1 MAKEKKPLTI
11 KQQAKKKKNIS
22 RLLFAGEFVAIPTP
36 FIIMGGVNFNEW
48 FINNPE
54 GWRIGLGGGIGIAL
68 MSFVALMVALKK
80 ENKDLT
86 GGYLA
91 IIFGYYM
98 LGFIAMLLAEILTQI
113 YQIIFITG
121 TGLIGAMGLDIASK
135 KQKAE
140 ADILSQGI
148 YNAKLGI
155 YTEQAR
161 KEMTDKNV
169 EKVKVRIKE

>member
-80 ENKDLT
+80 ENKEIT

-121 TGLIGAMGLDIASK
+121 TGLISAMGLDVASK
-135 KQKAE
+135 KEKAK
-140 ADILSQGI
+140 ADKHFKAID
-148 YNAKLGI
+148 NAQLELD
-155 YTEQAR
+155 TQQA
-161 KEMTDKNV
+161 KEEIV
-169 EKVKVRIKE
+169 RVRIKK

>member
-11 KQQAKKKKNIS
+11 KQQAKKEKKIS
-22 RLLFAGEFVAIPTP
+22 RLLFASEFVAIPTP

-135 KQKAE
+135 KEKAK
-140 ADILSQGI
+140 ADKHFKAID
-148 YNAKLGI
+148 NAQLELD
-155 YTEQAR
+155 TQQA
-161 KEMTDKNV
+161 KEEIV
-169 EKVKVRIKE
+169 RVRIKK

>member
-11 KQQAKKKKNIS
+11 KQQAKKERKIS
-22 RLLFAGEFVAIPTP
+22 RLLFASEFVAIPTP

-68 MSFVALMVALKK
+68 MSFIALMVALKK

-135 KQKAE
+135 KEKAK
-140 ADILSQGI
+140 ADKHFKAID
-148 YNAKLGI
+148 NAQLELD
-155 YTEQAR
+155 TQQA
-161 KEMTDKNV
+161 KEEIV
-169 EKVKVRIKE
+169 RVRIKK

>member
-11 KQQAKKKKNIS
+11 KQQAKKERKIS
-22 RLLFAGEFVAIPTP
+22 RLLFASEFVAIPTP

-68 MSFVALMVALKK
+68 MSFIALMVALKK

-135 KQKAE
+135 KEKAK
-140 ADILSQGI
+140 ADKHFKAID
-148 YNAKLGI
+148 NAQLELD
-155 YTEQAR
+155 TQQA
-161 KEMTDKNV
+161 KE
-169 EKVKVRIKE
+169 EIIRVRIKK

>member
-11 KQQAKKKKNIS
+11 KQQAKKERKIS
-22 RLLFAGEFVAIPTP
+22 RLLFASEFVAIPTP

-68 MSFVALMVALKK
+68 MSFVALM
-80 ENKDLT
+80 
-86 GGYLA
+86 LA

-135 KQKAE
+135 KEKAK
-140 ADILSQGI
+140 ADKHFKAID
-148 YNAKLGI
+148 NAQLELD
-155 YTEQAR
+155 TQQA
-161 KEMTDKNV
+161 KEEIV
-169 EKVKVRIKE
+169 RVRIKK

>member
-11 KQQAKKKKNIS
+11 KQQAKKEKKIS
-22 RLLFAGEFVAIPTP
+22 RLLFASEFVAIPTP

-135 KQKAE
+135 KEKAK
-140 ADILSQGI
+140 ADKHFKAIE
-148 YNAKLGI
+148 NAQLELD
-155 YTEQAR
+155 TQQA
-161 KEMTDKNV
+161 KEEIV
-169 EKVKVRIKE
+169 RVRIKK

>member
-11 KQQAKKKKNIS
+11 KQQAKKEKRIS
-22 RLLFAGEFVAIPTP
+22 RLLFASEFVAIPTP

-135 KQKAE
+135 KEKAK
-140 ADILSQGI
+140 ADKHFKAID
-148 YNAKLGI
+148 NAQLELD
-155 YTEQAR
+155 TQQA
-161 KEMTDKNV
+161 KEEIV
-169 EKVKVRIKE
+169 RVRIKK

>member
-11 KQQAKKKKNIS
+11 KQQAKKERKIS
-22 RLLFAGEFVAIPTP
+22 RLLFASEFVAIPTP

-135 KQKAE
+135 KEKAK
-140 ADILSQGI
+140 ADKHFKAID
-148 YNAKLGI
+148 NAQLELD
-155 YTEQAR
+155 TQQA
-161 KEMTDKNV
+161 KEEIV
-169 EKVKVRIKE
+169 RVRIKK

>member
-11 KQQAKKKKNIS
+11 KQQAKREKRIS
-22 RLLFAGEFVAIPTP
+22 RLLFASEFVAIPTP

-135 KQKAE
+135 KQKAK
-140 ADILSQGI
+140 ADKHFKAID
-148 YNAKLGI
+148 NAQLELD
-155 YTEQAR
+155 TQQA
-161 KEMTDKNV
+161 KEEIV
-169 EKVKVRIKE
+169 RVRIKK

>member
-11 KQQAKKKKNIS
+11 KQQAKREKRIS
-22 RLLFAGEFVAIPTP
+22 RLLFASEFVAIPTP

-98 LGFIAMLLAEILTQI
+98 LGFIAMLLA
-113 YQIIFITG
+113 
-121 TGLIGAMGLDIASK
+121 
-135 KQKAE
+135 
-140 ADILSQGI
+140 
-148 YNAKLGI
+148 
-155 YTEQAR
+155 
-161 KEMTDKNV
+161 
-169 EKVKVRIKE
+169 

>member
-1 MAKEKKPLTI
+1 MAKENKPLTI
-11 KQQAKKKKNIS
+11 KQQAKKEKRIS
-22 RLLFAGEFVAIPTP
+22 RLLFASEFVAIPTP

-121 TGLIGAMGLDIASK
+121 TGLISAMGLDIASK
-135 KQKAE
+135 KEKAK
-140 ADILSQGI
+140 ADKHFKAID
-148 YNAKLGI
+148 NAQLELD
-155 YTEQAR
+155 TQQA
-161 KEMTDKNV
+161 KEEIV
-169 EKVKVRIKE
+169 RVRIKK

>member
-11 KQQAKKKKNIS
+11 KQQAKKEKKIS
-22 RLLFAGEFVAIPTP
+22 RLLFASEFVAIPTP

-135 KQKAE
+135 KQKAK
-140 ADILSQGI
+140 ADKHFKAID
-148 YNAKLGI
+148 NAQLELD
-155 YTEQAR
+155 TQQA
-161 KEMTDKNV
+161 KEEIV
-169 EKVKVRIKE
+169 RVRIKK